1 MRYKSGYSGYLD
13 VLTNQGILFNGE
25 LSLASARENE
35 MLSLVQLY
43 NALGGGWQQ

>member
-1 MRYKSGYSGYLD
+1 MRYKGGYSSYLE
-13 VLTNQGILFNGE
+13 VITNQTNLFSGE
-25 LSLASARENE
+25 LTLASAREEE

>member
-1 MRYKSGYSGYLD
+1 
-13 VLTNQGILFNGE
+13 VLTNQRTLFVGE
-25 LSLASARENE
+25 LSLASAREDE

>member
-1 MRYKSGYSGYLD
+1 MRYEGGYSGYLD
-13 VLTNQGILFNGE
+13 VLTAQASLFQGE
-25 LSLASARENE
+25 LGLASAREEE